1 MKVNFFATLRPI
13 VGTKTVDMALPAG
26 TTVAGL
32 VDAIVTRYPP
42 MRPELLDE
50 NGRLWPHVHIMV
62 NGRDSQYLAHG
73 LATIIQPLDTV
84 NVFPAVGGG

>member
-13 VGTKTVDMALPAG
+13 VGTKTVDLVLPDG

-32 VDAIVTRYPP
+32 IEEIVTRYPAV
-42 MRPELLDE
+42 RPELLDE
-50 NGRLWPHVHIMV
+50 QGRLWPHVHIMV
-62 NGRDSQYLAHG
+62 NGRDAQYLAQG
-73 LATIIQPLDTV
+73 LATVIQPSDGV